1 MFEIGYKEIYFKS
14 AILPPLC
21 KGRWFFARKTGGIDF
36 GKELTLVQQPDLQLN
51 LKPNIIYNQ
60 NACQSLSQLPLTAL
74 FTKESLAIRSVR
86 SADLQPNKC
95 NKESLFCG
103 LFELLIYRGKTV

>member
-1 MFEIGYKEIYFKS
+1 MFENDCKEIYFKS
-14 AILPPLC
+14 AILPTLC

-60 NACQSLSQLPLTAL
+60 NVPNLSVSYADSSLYQREPCNSFGL
-74 FTKESLAIRSVR
+74 
-86 SADLQPNKC
+86 KC
-95 NKESLFCG
+95 
-103 LFELLIYRGKTV
+103 